1 MNIIEIISLPLKYF
15 IILAGMPFFF
25 IITGCNTILLY
36 DDVETIE
43 LLQNVFNEAQYYTYD
58 NETGIYDVYISQK
71 NKIGYAFYAEGMGEE
86 VMTSDGGKIAG
97 PIIILVGIK
106 NDKETISKICV
117 IEQNES
123 YLFWKLLITEN
134 YLDQFIDL
142 KIEDA
147 YFKSNGGKV
156 DVVTGATLS
165 SNSILNIVRETAIA
179 KIDLFN

>member
-1 MNIIEIISLPLKYF
+1 MNIIEIIKLPLKYLV
-15 IILAGMPFFF
+15 ILAGIPFFLIF
-25 IITGCNTILLY
+25 FTGCNTTLLY
-36 DDVETIE
+36 DDIETID
-43 LLQNVFNEAQYYTYD
+43 LLQNVFDEAQYYTYND
-58 NETGIYDVYISQK
+58 ETGIYDVYINHK

-106 NDKETISKICV
+106 NDKETISKIYV

-147 YFKSNGGKV
+147 YF
-156 DVVTGATLS
+156 
-165 SNSILNIVRETAIA
+165 
-179 KIDLFN
+179 